1 VATKKKDKSS
11 AEKELKAAVKKLRSQ
26 LAAAEKS
33 AQKWKSR
40 AKAYQSDAAGAKAE
54 LAAVRRR
61 LDKAAASATKWK
73 GRAKSAGRTSAA
85 PPAPVVDPSHD
96 SDPALEA
103 VPVPVPGAAPD
114 DSWTVT
120 RLRAEARARG
130 VAGYSRK
137 TKVQLLDDLRAGGT

>member
-33 AQKWKSR
+33 AEKWKSR
-40 AKAYQSDAAGAKAE
+40 AKAHQSEAAGAKAE
-54 LAAVRRR
+54 LSAVRRR

-73 GRAKSAGRTSAA
+73 ARAKSPGRAPTPPTAA
-85 PPAPVVDPSHD
+85 VVEPT
-96 SDPALEA
+96 SDPQ
-103 VPVPVPGAAPD
+103 PVPGAAPD
-114 DSWTVT
+114 ESWTVT

-137 TKVQLLDDLRAGGT
+137 TKVQLIAELRDGGS